1 MHSPKTR
8 LQIAL
13 QQPQPGLAA
22 LELARALRDEG
33 MSQLDM
39 YQLFDEFRASHASDA
54 DEIVFDAVLDTM
66 DIISGWCS
74 PNYRLFDTEVPHNA
88 A

>member
-1 MHSPKTR
+1 MHSPKAR

-13 QQPQPGLAA
+13 QQPQPSLAA

-33 MSQLDM
+33 MSQLDL
-39 YQLFDEFRASHASDA
+39 YQLFDEFRDAHASDA
-54 DEIVFDAVLDTM
+54 DEILFDAVLDTL
-66 DIISGWCS
+66 DFISGWCS
-74 PNYRLFDTEVPHNA
+74 PNYRLFDTELPHDA

>member
-1 MHSPKTR
+1 MHSAKAR

-13 QQPQPGLAA
+13 QQPQPSLSA

-33 MSQLDM
+33 MSQLAL

-54 DEIVFDAVLDTM
+54 DEIIFDAVLDTL
-66 DIISGWCS
+66 DFISGWCS
-74 PNYRLFDTEVPHNA
+74 PAYRLFDTTLPHNA

>member
-1 MHSPKTR
+1 MHSAKAR

-22 LELARALRDEG
+22 FELARALRDEG
-33 MSQLDM
+33 MSQLAL
-39 YQLFDEFRASHASDA
+39 YQVFDEFRAIHATGA
-54 DEIVFDAVLDTM
+54 DEILFDAVLDTL
-66 DIISGWCS
+66 DFISGWCS
-74 PNYRLFDTEVPHNA
+74 PSCRLFDTELPHNA